1 MLTELDGQI
10 TKAMRFNGLGTAV
23 ISTARHRALS
33 RYLVGNLPVP
43 RSRPDR
49 SRSGNRG
56 SRTSPLYLGS
66 YSWDRSCR
74 DSPSLQFPAAFALPP
89 FPWCA
94 AADYV
99 PQQTLHRAAAG
110 GRGGT
115 GRGAHWDAES
125 VRSRVVAARA
135 GGGALTW
142 RVCPGRVPPLPPPA
156 LLAGKMAAVRRARR
170 DSRCV
175 VRFSDREL
183 C

>member
-1 MLTELDGQI
+1 M
-10 TKAMRFNGLGTAV
+10 
-23 ISTARHRALS
+23 ARHR
-33 RYLVGNLPVP
+33 RYLHSRDTGRSPVTP
-43 RSRPDR
+43 SATCLCQSP
-49 SRSGNRG
+49 G
-56 SRTSPLYLGS
+56 RTAVTAEITAPGHRLYLAS
-66 YSWDRSCR
+66 HPWDLACR
-74 DSPSLQFPAAFALPP
+74 DSHSRRLQFPAAFALPP

-94 AADYV
+94 AADYG
-99 PQQTLHRAAAG
+99 PQQALQRAAAG
-110 GRGGT
+110 GRGAT
-115 GRGAHWDAES
+115 GRGAHWGGES
-125 VRSRVVAARA
+125 VRSRIVAARA